1 METISAMP
9 MAGGMSPADV
19 KALMSNNNGFGDGQ
33 GLTWLLLLLLFGQ
46 GGFGNNAQGA
56 QETVLRAIDGSDAD
70 IRYLGQILNS
80 DVTAIQS
87 SLCGIKEGIA
97 TQTGAIVSSS
107 KDVINAIESGNCTI
121 SKELAACCCQQR
133 LDAAETR
140 LAMSQQTNALDKSI
154 CDLSFQNQMGFTN
167 LGNTFREGLTTVS
180 NQLTNGFNQTAF
192 AIQAQTNQ
200 LENVMQAE
208 GRATRELIRDRE
220 FAALEKENAE
230 YRLQASQAAQT
241 AAILSACGCCPNG
254 NSGPG
259 NSGNN

>member
-19 KALMSNNNGFGDGQ
+19 KALMSDNNGFGNGN
-33 GLTWLLLLLLFGQ
+33 GLTWILLLLLFGQ
-46 GGFGNNAQGA
+46 GGFGNNANNTQD
-56 QETVLRAIDGSDAD
+56 TVLRAIDGSDAD

-80 DVTAIQS
+80 DITAIKS

-97 TQTGAIVSSS
+97 TQTGTIVSSS
-107 KDVINAIESGNCTI
+107 KDVINAMQLGQCTL
-121 SKELAACCCQQR
+121 SKEFADCCCQTQRSIDTVR
-133 LDAAETR
+133 LD
-140 LAMSQQTNALDKSI
+140 MSQQTNSIDKSI
-154 CDLSFQNQMGFTN
+154 CDLGFQNQMGFTN
-167 LGNTFREGLTTVS
+167 LGNIFRESLTTVS

-200 LENVMQAE
+200 LETVMQAE

-220 FAALEKENAE
+220 FAALEKENSE

-241 AAILSACGCCPNG
+241 AAILAACGCCPNS

-259 NSGNN
+259 NSSNN